1 MKRFICTY
9 ANARL
14 EPSREGAIFQRG
26 GYYVVDLSGKKD
38 PYRYGIF
45 LRDSMLGMTG
55 TIANAKRF
63 CQAVYLR
70 YPMEKDVSEVM
81 DYSDLSKKYRV
92 KARKENKPKKEKSK
106 KADDSQ
112 QYNEMNILVDELR
125 QKYRNLRKFSV
136 DDFNSM
142 IAVRDEILKK
152 FPNDKYLQTL
162 HDDTISNMVVGG
174 EYTYFPTKKIE
185 SLDELKSKKT
195 MRNTQWKRR

>member
-1 MKRFICTY
+1 
-9 ANARL
+9 
-14 EPSREGAIFQRG
+14 
-26 GYYVVDLSGKKD
+26 
-38 PYRYGIF
+38 
-45 LRDSMLGMTG
+45 
-55 TIANAKRF
+55 
-63 CQAVYLR
+63 
-70 YPMEKDVSEVM
+70 
-81 DYSDLSKKYRV
+81 
-92 KARKENKPKKEKSK
+92 
-106 KADDSQ
+106 
-112 QYNEMNILVDELR
+112 MNILVDELR

-174 EYTYFPTKKIE
+174 GYTYFPTKKIE